1 MKKYLLSLLLS
12 FTLSMPATASAQES
26 TELKSGQ
33 NEQEKSQQEINELK
47 DSPIFYT
54 FFEENE
60 EPTTWEALK
69 ELFGINT
76 LIKFLS
82 PHPHGTI
89 ATVNDDVITL
99 NELQF
104 YADLE
109 KSSQSD
115 DSEVSLEG
123 VMEDYSTY
131 LLELIQ
137 QKLIKQEVK
146 NLSLSVDY
154 STITRIQQGIEK
166 RYTESLESGLLAS
179 EVHQKAWAEQIKS
192 NLEREALQRYFLSS
206 LKVDYEEIIKF
217 HIENEGLFNIPEQYI
232 FTLVYSENESA
243 LRKALNKKVN
253 NPELAGE
260 YKVSIQQATLD
271 INSIPEAWKREVV
284 KLKPNQFSKLKKIE
298 NSYFY
303 IMLNEKAP
311 AQTAS
316 QTEAFLEIERI
327 LLDAK
332 LRNAYETWLEKAVLS
347 AEIFI
352 APEFSAQSRINL
364 GTINT
369 LEVSEITETTET
381 TETINT
387 QTDSQ

>member
-1 MKKYLLSLLLS
+1 
-12 FTLSMPATASAQES
+12 MPALA
-26 TELKSGQ
+26 
-33 NEQEKSQQEINELK
+33 NEQESNNQNTEQNLEELK

-54 FFEENE
+54 FFEEND

-69 ELFGINT
+69 ELFGIDT
-76 LIKFLS
+76 LIKYLS

-89 ATVNDDVITL
+89 ATVNGDVITL

-137 QKLIKQEVK
+137 QKLIAQEVK
-146 NLSLSVDY
+146 KLSLSVDY
-154 STITRIQQGIEK
+154 STIARIQKGIEK

-192 NLEREALQRYFLSS
+192 NLEKEALQRYFLSS
-206 LKVDYEEIIKF
+206 LKVNYDEIIKF
-217 HIENEGLFNIPEQYI
+217 HVENDGLFRIPEQYI
-232 FTLVYSENESA
+232 FTLVYAEKEDSLRNA
-243 LRKALNKKVN
+243 LRKKVQ
-253 NPELAGE
+253 NPLDAEK

-271 INSIPEAWKREVV
+271 LDSIPAAWKNEVV
-284 KLKPNQFSKLKKIE
+284 KLKIGQFSKLKKIE

-303 IMLNEKAP
+303 VVLNEKTP
-311 AQTAS
+311 PQTAS
-316 QTEAFLEIERI
+316 QTEAFLEIERT

-332 LRNAYETWLEKAVLS
+332 LRNAYEAWLEKAVLS
-347 AEIFI
+347 ASIFI

-369 LEVSEITETTET
+369 LETTEITEE
-381 TETINT
+381 
-387 QTDSQ
+387 Q